1 MRQYLKIKPRVKK
14 PKPVAIESY
23 KVSYLDK
30 RSKSYHRIVMTSFA
44 GLFGFVGVL
53 YVFSS
58 SASTDGSNGGNNPL
72 ADNLPLVF
80 AIVLAVF
87 LVVLI
92 VFLYLRKK

>member
-1 MRQYLKIKPRVKK
+1 MRQYLKLKPRVKK

-30 RSKSYHRIVMTSFA
+30 RSKSYHRIVMTAFA

-58 SASTDGSNGGNNPL
+58 SAATGETSTNNNESYL
-72 ADNLPLVF
+72 SY
-80 AIVLAVF
+80 VLIA
-87 LVVLI
+87 LVVLFM
-92 VFLYLRKK
+92 VVLAAYFYSRRR

>member
-30 RSKSYHRIVMTSFA
+30 RSKTYHRIVMTAFT
-44 GLFGFVGVL
+44 GLFGFVGVM

-58 SASTDGSNGGNNPL
+58 SASTDGSTSGANPL
-72 ADNLPLVF
+72 ANNLPLVL
-80 AIVLAVF
+80 AILAALF
-87 LVVLI
+87 I
-92 VFLYLRKK
+92 VMVIIFMYLRKK